1 MTNSGATDSG
11 KDVPQLVRVVLVDDD
26 SLMRAGLRMIIEQ
39 SDNIVVV
46 GEAEDGSEAL
56 RLVRQERPDVVLM
69 DVRMPGMNGIDATQ
83 ALTSAGSAVRVIVL
97 TTFEMEEYVFGALR
111 AGASGFLL
119 KRTKPEELLAGI
131 QAVAEG
137 DALLSPSVT
146 RHLIEE
152 FTAGPVART
161 EPDPRLAQLTRPGNR
176 SARSDGGRTEQRR
189 NSRGVVHCRE
199 HGEDTREAGVVQT
212 RFTRSS
218 PSRCGRLR
226 RRANG
231 RPLKAGLGSLI
242 RVRSQRRHR
251 RGPGRTDTQGL
262 LGELVPPRRRG
273 LRRSWRKTEPWWW
286 SWPGSWLRLLWQ
298 SSR

>member
-26 SLMRAGLRMIIEQ
+26 SLLRAGLRMIIEQ
-39 SDNIVVV
+39 SENIVVV

-83 ALTSAGSAVRVIVL
+83 ALTSAGSALTHAGSAVRVIVL

-161 EPDPRLAQLTRPGNR
+161 EPDPRLAQLTDRETEVLVQM
-176 SARSDGGRTEQRR
+176 AGGLSNDEIAAALFIAENTVKTHVKRVL
-189 NSRGVVHCRE
+189 S
-199 HGEDTREAGVVQT
+199 
-212 RFTRSS
+212 
-218 PSRCGRLR
+218 
-226 RRANG
+226 
-231 RPLKAGLGSLI
+231 KLGSRD
-242 RVRSQRRHR
+242 RVQAVVAAYE
-251 RGPGRTDTQGL
+251 GGL
-262 LGELVPPRRRG
+262 MDDR
-273 LRRSWRKTEPWWW
+273 
-286 SWPGSWLRLLWQ
+286 
-298 SSR
+298 

>member
-26 SLMRAGLRMIIEQ
+26 SLLRAGLRMIIEQ
-39 SDNIVVV
+39 SENIVVV

-161 EPDPRLAQLTRPGNR
+161 EPDPRLAQLTDRETEVLVQM
-176 SARSDGGRTEQRR
+176 AGGLSNDEIAAALFIAENTVKTHVKRVL
-189 NSRGVVHCRE
+189 S
-199 HGEDTREAGVVQT
+199 
-212 RFTRSS
+212 
-218 PSRCGRLR
+218 
-226 RRANG
+226 
-231 RPLKAGLGSLI
+231 KLGSRD
-242 RVRSQRRHR
+242 RVQAVVAAYE
-251 RGPGRTDTQGL
+251 GGL
-262 LGELVPPRRRG
+262 MDDR
-273 LRRSWRKTEPWWW
+273 
-286 SWPGSWLRLLWQ
+286 
-298 SSR
+298 